1 MLSDFF
7 ENIGQKNEINHF
19 FFKSLYVIVYTRFS
33 AYFLW
38 KKDSKRLY
46 QGCGKFMNIL
56 FQGDSITDA
65 GRSRVIDSNLG
76 NGYVGE
82 ISRRLRREGLNHN
95 IKNRGI
101 GGNRSID
108 IYARWIEDTLSIDYD
123 ILSILCGVND
133 VGYHLRAGIGVDN
146 EKYEYIYDRMIYE
159 ALKKNPNAKIVLM
172 TPFVFK
178 VDLKDS
184 NLSFSN
190 DLFDDFDVWDK
201 EVKEKAEIVRKLSAK
216 YNTELV
222 DLNKRF
228 NEITENFDQY
238 SFDGIHPTI
247 KGHKIIADEWLA
259 VMKEFLNV

>member
-1 MLSDFF
+1 
-7 ENIGQKNEINHF
+7 
-19 FFKSLYVIVYTRFS
+19 
-33 AYFLW
+33 
-38 KKDSKRLY
+38 
-46 QGCGKFMNIL
+46 MNIL

-65 GRSRVIDSNLG
+65 GRSRVIDANLG

-82 ISRRLRREGLNHN
+82 ISRRFKRESLNHN

-108 IYARWIEDTLSIDYD
+108 IYARWIEDTLSIDFD

-133 VGYHLRAGIGVDN
+133 VGYQLRAGIGVDN

-172 TPFVFK
+172 TPFVLK
-178 VDLKDS
+178 VDLENI

-201 EVKEKAEIVRKLSAK
+201 EISEKAEIVRRLSAK
-216 YNTELV
+216 YKTELV

-228 NEITENFDQY
+228 KEINENLDLY
-238 SFDGIHPTI
+238 STDGIHPTV
-247 KGHKIIADEWLA
+247 KGHKIIADEWIA
-259 VMKEFLNV
+259 VMKDFLNV